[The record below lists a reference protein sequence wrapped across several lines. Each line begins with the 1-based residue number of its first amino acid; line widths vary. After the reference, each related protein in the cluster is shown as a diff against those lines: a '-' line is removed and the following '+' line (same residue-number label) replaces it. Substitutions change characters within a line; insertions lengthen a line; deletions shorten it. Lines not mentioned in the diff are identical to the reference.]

1 MTEREGTPFSL
12 GERVQ
17 MSGTV
22 KKVHDGARTE
32 FVEAQLPYKLSYER
46 HKIEL
51 PEGII
56 IGSRTVQPGRT
67 VYDQWGGNEFRPDIG
82 EAKRVWMVMF
92 DLHRKPVMCFDHQ
105 IETAEEASD
114 ADDN

>member
-1 MTEREGTPFSL
+1 MSKREPGPFSL

-22 KKVHDGARTE
+22 KKVHDGVRTE

-46 HKIEL
+46 RKIEL
-51 PEGII
+51 PEGIV

-67 VYDQWGGNEFRPDIG
+67 LYYSYEWSEFKPDIG
-82 EAKRVWMVMF
+82 EAKRVWLVVF

-105 IETAEEASD
+105 LESAEEAS
-114 ADDN
+114 

>member
-1 MTEREGTPFSL
+1 MSKREPGPFSL

-46 HKIEL
+46 RKIEL

-56 IGSRTVQPGRT
+56 IGSRTAQPGRT
-67 VYDQWGGNEFRPDIG
+67 VYDQWGG
-82 EAKRVWMVMF
+82 KRVQAR
-92 DLHRKPVMCFDHQ
+92 HRRS
-105 IETAEEASD
+105 EAGLDGHVRPAQEAGDVLRSPTRIG
-114 ADDN
+114 

>member
-1 MTEREGTPFSL
+1 MGTSEPASFRL
-12 GERVQ
+12 GERVL

-22 KKVHDGARTE
+22 KKVHDCARTE

-82 EAKRVWMVMF
+82 EAKRVWMVAF
-92 DLHRKPVMCFDHQ
+92 DMRRKPVMCFDHQ

-114 ADDN
+114 ADAR